1 MNLKG
6 PWWLGAIVGLVIA
19 IVGIVFGKV
28 PLVGAG
34 GLVLVISGGRAVLG
48 R

>member
-1 MNLKG
+1 MNLHG
-6 PWWLGAIVGLVIA
+6 PWWLGAMVALVILV
-19 IVGIVFGKV
+19 VGIVFGKL

-34 GLVLVISGGRAVLG
+34 AVILVISGTRAVLG